1 MGGLGVKTYKR
12 LIHDDQLRLMNP
24 GGDDGQLLLHA
35 VGIGGN
41 GLDQIGGQLKALGQR
56 LNTFLTHIG
65 GNAEDV
71 AHEVEILHAGHEI
84 VQIGIIGDVGDAF
97 LAGNGIGLDGN
108 AVNGDFAAVELQ
120 NAHNAFQRGGL
131 AGAVVADEAV
141 KLAGLNVQGQIVHGL
156 FLAVGLG

>member
-1 MGGLGVKTYKR
+1 M
-12 LIHDDQLRLMNP
+12 
-24 GGDDGQLLLHA
+24 
-35 VGIGGN
+35 GIGGN

-141 KLAGLNVQGQIVHGL
+141 
-156 FLAVGLG
+156 